1 MAKKT
6 FQGRPVLS
14 GELKGK
20 ALVSKQ
26 AFNLTA
32 SYLKNMFAG
41 ETETAPCTDPTNKD
55 LYEKD
60 LKGTI
65 ICTPQT
71 IGSTMGAGTVMM
83 VSELGVQ
90 PQAWLFSSHIDSI
103 SAGGLIMDDVWNEKR
118 VITIDLL
125 GDEFLEAVKTG
136 DPIANKADGTVAGG
150 GRNRHRPAERLN
162 TSKGTTKGH
171 KEKRGM

>member
-6 FQGRPVLS
+6 FKGRPVLS
-14 GELKGK
+14 GKLTGK

-26 AFNLTA
+26 AFNLTG

-41 ETETAPCTDPTNKD
+41 ETGSATCTDSANKE

-60 LKGTI
+60 LKGAI

-71 IGSTMGAGTVMM
+71 VGSTMGAGTVMM
-83 VSELGVQ
+83 LSELDVQ

-103 SAGGLIMDDVWNEKR
+103 SAGGLLIDDVWNDKR

-125 GDEFLEAVKTG
+125 GDEFMEAVKTG
-136 DPIANKADGTVAGG
+136 DPVTIHEDGTVEVG
-150 GRNRHRPAERLN
+150 
-162 TSKGTTKGH
+162 
-171 KEKRGM
+171 

>member
-6 FQGRPVLS
+6 FKGRPVLS
-14 GELKGK
+14 GKLEGK

-26 AFNLTA
+26 AFNLTG
-32 SYLKNMFAG
+32 SFLKNMFAG
-41 ETETAPCTDPTNKD
+41 ETESAPCTDSTNKE

-60 LKGTI
+60 LKGAI

-71 IGSTMGAGTVMM
+71 VGSTMGAGTIMM
-83 VSELGVQ
+83 LSELGVQ

-103 SAGGLIMDDVWNEKR
+103 SAGGLIMDDVWNKKR

-136 DPIANKADGTVAGG
+136 DPVNILEDGTVEVG
-150 GRNRHRPAERLN
+150 
-162 TSKGTTKGH
+162 
-171 KEKRGM
+171 

>member
-6 FQGRPVLS
+6 FKGRPVLS
-14 GELKGK
+14 GELTGK

-26 AFNLTA
+26 PFNLTG
-32 SYLKNMFAG
+32 SYLKNMFGG
-41 ETETAPCTDPTNKD
+41 ETATAPCTDPTNKD

-71 IGSTMGAGTVMM
+71 VGSTMGAGTVMM

-103 SAGGLIMDDVWNEKR
+103 SAGGLLMDDVWNEKR

-136 DPIANKADGTVAGG
+136 DPVTIHEDGTVEVG
-150 GRNRHRPAERLN
+150 
-162 TSKGTTKGH
+162 
-171 KEKRGM
+171 

>member
-6 FQGRPVLS
+6 FKGRPLLA
-14 GELKGK
+14 GDIEGK

-26 AFNLTA
+26 PFNLTG

-41 ETETAPCTDPTNKD
+41 ETKTAPCTDSANKA

-60 LKGTI
+60 LKGAI

-71 IGSTMGAGTVMM
+71 VGSTMGAGTVMM
-83 VSELGVQ
+83 LSELGVQ

-103 SAGGLIMDDVWNEKR
+103 SAAGLIIDDVWNKR
-118 VITIDLL
+118 RVVTIDLL

-136 DPIANKADGTVAGG
+136 DPVTIHEDGTVEVG
-150 GRNRHRPAERLN
+150 
-162 TSKGTTKGH
+162 
-171 KEKRGM
+171 

>member
-14 GELKGK
+14 GKLTGK

-26 AFNLTA
+26 AFNLTG
-32 SYLKNMFAG
+32 SFLKNMFAG
-41 ETETAPCTDPTNKD
+41 VTDSAPCTDPTNKE

-71 IGSTMGAGTVMM
+71 VGSTMGAGTVMM

-103 SAGGLIMDDVWNEKR
+103 SAGGLIIDDVWNKKR

-136 DPIANKADGTVAGG
+136 DPITISEDGTVEVG
-150 GRNRHRPAERLN
+150 
-162 TSKGTTKGH
+162 
-171 KEKRGM
+171 

>member
-1 MAKKT
+1 MAKKK
-6 FQGRPVLS
+6 FKGRPVLS
-14 GELKGK
+14 GKLNGK

-26 AFNLTA
+26 PFNLTG

-41 ETETAPCTDPTNKD
+41 ETATAPCTDSINKE

-60 LKGTI
+60 LKGAI

-71 IGSTMGAGTVMM
+71 VGSTMGAGTVMM
-83 VSELGVQ
+83 LSELGVQ

-103 SAGGLIMDDVWNEKR
+103 SAGGLIIDDVWNGKR

-136 DPIANKADGTVAGG
+136 DSITIKEDGTVEVG
-150 GRNRHRPAERLN
+150 
-162 TSKGTTKGH
+162 
-171 KEKRGM
+171 

>member
-6 FQGRPVLS
+6 FKGRPMLS
-14 GELKGK
+14 GTLEGK

-26 AFNLTA
+26 AFNLTG

-41 ETETAPCTDPTNKD
+41 ETGKATCTDTTNKE
-55 LYEKD
+55 LNGKD
-60 LKGTI
+60 LSGAI

-71 IGSTMGAGTVMM
+71 VGSTMGAGTVMM
-83 VSELGVQ
+83 CSELGVS
-90 PQAWLFSSHIDSI
+90 PKAWLFSSHIDSI
-103 SAGGLIMDDVWNEKR
+103 SAGGLIMDDIWNEKR

-136 DPIANKADGTVAGG
+136 DSIAIHEDGTVEVG
-150 GRNRHRPAERLN
+150 
-162 TSKGTTKGH
+162 
-171 KEKRGM
+171 

>member
-14 GELKGK
+14 GKLEGK

-26 AFNLTA
+26 PFNLTG

-41 ETETAPCTDPTNKD
+41 ETESAPCTDSTNKD

-60 LKGTI
+60 LKGAL

-71 IGSTMGAGTVMM
+71 VGSTMGAGTIMM
-83 VSELGVQ
+83 LSELGVE
-90 PQAWLFSSHIDSI
+90 PQAFLFSSHIDSI
-103 SAGGLIMDDVWNEKR
+103 SAGGLIMDDVWNGRR

-125 GDEFLEAVKTG
+125 GDEFLETVKTG
-136 DPIANKADGTVAGG
+136 DPIAIKEDGTVEVG
-150 GRNRHRPAERLN
+150 
-162 TSKGTTKGH
+162 
-171 KEKRGM
+171 

>member
-14 GELKGK
+14 GKLKGK

-26 AFNLTA
+26 AFNLTG
-32 SYLKNMFAG
+32 SFLKNMFAG
-41 ETETAPCTDPTNKD
+41 ETKTAPCTDPTNKE

-65 ICTPQT
+65 ICTSQT
-71 IGSTMGAGTVMM
+71 VGSTMGAGTIMM
-83 VSELGVQ
+83 LSELDVQ

-103 SAGGLIMDDVWNEKR
+103 SAGGLIMDDVWNKKR

-125 GDEFLEAVKTG
+125 GDEFLEAVRTG
-136 DPIANKADGTVAGG
+136 DPVNILEDGTVEVG
-150 GRNRHRPAERLN
+150 
-162 TSKGTTKGH
+162 
-171 KEKRGM
+171 

>member
-1 MAKKT
+1 
-6 FQGRPVLS
+6 VLS
-14 GELKGK
+14 GKLKGK

-26 AFNLTA
+26 PFNMTV
-32 SYLKNMFAG
+32 SYMKNMFAG
-41 ETETAPCTDPTNKD
+41 ETKTAPCTDTANKE

-60 LKGTI
+60 LKGAI

-71 IGSTMGAGTVMM
+71 VGSTMGAGTVMM

-103 SAGGLIMDDVWNEKR
+103 SAGGLIIDDVWNGRR

-125 GDEFLEAVKTG
+125 GEEFLEAVKTG
-136 DPIANKADGTVAGG
+136 DPVTIHEDGKVEVG
-150 GRNRHRPAERLN
+150 
-162 TSKGTTKGH
+162 
-171 KEKRGM
+171 

>member
-6 FQGRPVLS
+6 FQGRPLLS

-26 AFNLTA
+26 PFNLTG

-41 ETETAPCTDPTNKD
+41 VIDSAPCTDLANKE

-71 IGSTMGAGTVMM
+71 VGSTMGAGTVMM
-83 VSELGVQ
+83 CSELGVQ

-103 SAGGLIMDDVWNEKR
+103 SAGGLIMDDIWNERR
-118 VITIDLL
+118 VITVDLL

-136 DPIANKADGTVAGG
+136 DPISIQEDGTVVVG
-150 GRNRHRPAERLN
+150 
-162 TSKGTTKGH
+162 
-171 KEKRGM
+171 

>member
-14 GELKGK
+14 GKLKGK

-26 AFNLTA
+26 PFNMTV
-32 SYLKNMFAG
+32 SYMKNMFGG
-41 ETETAPCTDPTNKD
+41 ETKTAPCTDSANKE

-60 LKGTI
+60 LKGAI

-83 VSELGVQ
+83 VSELGLQ

-103 SAGGLIMDDVWNEKR
+103 SAGGLIIDDVWNKKR

-136 DPIANKADGTVAGG
+136 DQVTIHEDGTVEVG
-150 GRNRHRPAERLN
+150 
-162 TSKGTTKGH
+162 
-171 KEKRGM
+171 

>member
-14 GELKGK
+14 GKLKGK

-26 AFNLTA
+26 PFNMTV
-32 SYLKNMFAG
+32 SYMKNMFAG
-41 ETETAPCTDPTNKD
+41 VTDSAPCTDTANKE

-60 LKGTI
+60 LKGAI

-103 SAGGLIMDDVWNEKR
+103 SAGGLIIDDVWNKKR

-125 GDEFLEAVKTG
+125 GDEFLEAVNTG
-136 DPIANKADGTVAGG
+136 DPIAIHEDGTVEIG
-150 GRNRHRPAERLN
+150 
-162 TSKGTTKGH
+162 
-171 KEKRGM
+171 

>member
-1 MAKKT
+1 MAKT

-14 GELKGK
+14 GKLKGK

-26 AFNLTA
+26 PFNLTG

-41 ETETAPCTDPTNKD
+41 ETKTAPCTDLTNKE

-60 LKGTI
+60 LKGAI

-71 IGSTMGAGTVMM
+71 VGSTMGAGTIMM
-83 VSELGVQ
+83 LSELGVE
-90 PQAWLFSSHIDSI
+90 PQAFLFSSHIDSI
-103 SAGGLIMDDVWNEKR
+103 SAGGLIIDDVWNTRR

-125 GDEFLEAVKTG
+125 GDEFLKAVNTG
-136 DPIANKADGTVAGG
+136 DPITIHEDGKVEVG
-150 GRNRHRPAERLN
+150 
-162 TSKGTTKGH
+162 
-171 KEKRGM
+171 

>member
-1 MAKKT
+1 MAKKI
-6 FQGRPVLS
+6 FKGRPVLS
-14 GELKGK
+14 GKLEGK

-26 AFNLTA
+26 AFNLTG
-32 SYLKNMFAG
+32 SFLKNMFAG
-41 ETETAPCTDPTNKD
+41 ETKTAPCTDSTNKE

-60 LKGTI
+60 LKGAI

-71 IGSTMGAGTVMM
+71 VGSTMGAGTIMM
-83 VSELGVQ
+83 LSELGVQ

-103 SAGGLIMDDVWNEKR
+103 SAGGLIMDDVWNKKR

-136 DPIANKADGTVAGG
+136 DPVNILEDGTVEVG
-150 GRNRHRPAERLN
+150 
-162 TSKGTTKGH
+162 
-171 KEKRGM
+171 

>member
-6 FQGRPVLS
+6 FKGRPVLS
-14 GELKGK
+14 GKLTGK
-20 ALVSKQ
+20 ALVSKLP
-26 AFNLTA
+26 FNLTG

-41 ETETAPCTDPTNKD
+41 ETGRATCTDSANKD

-60 LKGTI
+60 LKGAI
-65 ICTPQT
+65 ICTPQCV
-71 IGSTMGAGTVMM
+71 GSTMGAGTIMM
-83 VSELGVQ
+83 VSELDVQ

-103 SAGGLIMDDVWNEKR
+103 SAGGLLMDDVWNGKR

-136 DPIANKADGTVAGG
+136 DPVNILEDGTVEVG
-150 GRNRHRPAERLN
+150 
-162 TSKGTTKGH
+162 
-171 KEKRGM
+171 